1 MKMRTKWKD
10 APTSYKIVTIIS
22 ILASLSVAV
31 LAVLQMF
38 DVWEQAI
45 NVYMPLMGVTMLCQ
59 SYMQWNNSRKVAYFS
74 IGTAAFIFIC
84 SIVVFF
90 VK

>member
-1 MKMRTKWKD
+1 MKTKWKE
-10 APTSYKIVTIIS
+10 ATLSHKIITVG
-22 ILASLSVAV
+22 SVIV
-31 LAVLQMF
+31 SLAVVALAILQIF
-38 DVWEQAI
+38 DVWDQAI
-45 NVYMPLMGVTMLCQ
+45 NIFMPLMGVETLFQ
-59 SYMQWNNSRKVAYFS
+59 AYVQWNNSRKVAYFS

>member
-1 MKMRTKWKD
+1 MKANWKN
-10 APTSYKIVTIIS
+10 APLLQKVVTIIS
-22 ILASLSVAV
+22 ILASLSVVV
-31 LAVLQMF
+31 LAVLQIF

-45 NVYMPLMGVTMLCQ
+45 NIYMPLMGVTMLCQ
-59 SYMQWNNSRKVAYFS
+59 AYIQWNNSRKVAYFS

-84 SIVVFF
+84 TIVVFF

>member
-1 MKMRTKWKD
+1 MKTKWKD
-10 APTSYKIVTIIS
+10 TPISYKVVTIIS
-22 ILASLSVAV
+22 VLASLSVVV

-38 DVWEQAI
+38 DIWDRAI
-45 NVYMPLMGVTMLCQ
+45 NVFMPLMGVTMLCQ

-74 IGTAAFIFIC
+74 IGTAVFIFIC

>member
-1 MKMRTKWKD
+1 MSKTKWKD
-10 APTSYKIVTIIS
+10 TPLLHKVVTIIS
-22 ILASLSVAV
+22 ILASLSVVV

-38 DVWEQAI
+38 DIWNQVI
-45 NVYMPLMGVTMLCQ
+45 NICVLMMGVTMLCQ

-84 SIVVFF
+84 TIIVFF
-90 VK
+90 L

>member
-1 MKMRTKWKD
+1 MSKTNWKN
-10 APTSYKIVTIIS
+10 APLLQKVVTIIS
-22 ILASLSVAV
+22 ILASLSVVV
-31 LAVLQMF
+31 LAVLQIF
-38 DVWEQAI
+38 NVWDQAI
-45 NVYMPLMGVTMLCQ
+45 NVFMPLMGITMLCQ

-84 SIVVFF
+84 AIIVFF

>member
-1 MKMRTKWKD
+1 MKSKWKD
-10 APTSYKIVTIIS
+10 TPLLHKIVTIVS
-22 ILASLSVAV
+22 ILTSLSVVV

-38 DVWEQAI
+38 DIWNQAI
-45 NVYMPLMGVTMLCQ
+45 NICVPMMGVTMLCQ

-84 SIVVFF
+84 TIIVFF
-90 VK
+90 L